1 MMQAIFVIS
10 LKNLLSLIFTYK
22 YRMYIIG
29 DIRVY
34 SYLAYVYF
42 PHLCSKLLNSFYWRG
57 PLVQIPVVIYF
68 EKEKFMLVQSLFR
81 WCFVPNLNIFVWNH
95 EFV

>member
-1 MMQAIFVIS
+1 
-10 LKNLLSLIFTYK
+10 
-22 YRMYIIG
+22 MYIIG

-42 PHLCSKLLNSFYWRG
+42 PHLCSKLLNSFYWCG
-57 PLVQIPVVIYF
+57 ALVQIPVAIYF

-81 WCFVPNLNIFVWNH
+81 RCFVSNLNIFVWNH